1 MAWSESALWMC
12 PSCGTSNVEGTR
24 YCERCGLPLVPP
36 PPMGP
41 ALPVQPPV
49 VRPTASP
56 TTARPGS
63 RREHVRRPM
72 GRRRALAI
80 VGVAVIAAVLLL
92 AGVWFVLGIHVAQPT
107 TPIAPP
113 PVSSSQANV
122 SVEQVSFNP
131 PLCLNS
137 ANIRGGV
144 VPSGDPLT
152 TKVALY
158 ASGTVSCEV
167 TTASSLTNGFQVIG
181 SNMPVIVRP
190 SAPGNLTITLSTP
203 ADLLNDGATYVYPS
217 VIVSLSAVNLD

>member
-1 MAWSESALWMC
+1 MRRGQALI
-12 PSCGTSNVEGTR
+12 
-24 YCERCGLPLVPP
+24 
-36 PPMGP
+36 
-41 ALPVQPPV
+41 
-49 VRPTASP
+49 
-56 TTARPGS
+56 
-63 RREHVRRPM
+63 
-72 GRRRALAI
+72 I
-80 VGVAVIAAVLLL
+80 VGVAVVAAILVL
-92 AGVWFVLGIHVAQPT
+92 AGVWFFLRVHVTQPSS
-107 TPIAPP
+107 PNVPP
-113 PVSSSQANV
+113 PVSPSQANV

-137 ANIRGGV
+137 ANVRGGV